1 MTSAN
6 VSKVTAG
13 MTVPTSASKKSGK
26 DEQEAV
32 DFMSMLGNFAVNNSQ
47 QNNPVTFQVSDSASN
62 KTAEYEK
69 LSTKDDRIP
78 KVIGKTDDADM
89 QKVDQAVE
97 EFAKEVQQEVKELL
111 GVDDAQLEAA
121 MKELGLTYQDLMDP
135 ANLAN
140 LVMNLTG
147 EEDQLGLLMNADFQ
161 ELMQDVEVLSKNLLQ
176 ELGMTPQEAAEVFTQ
191 LEQNAAQI
199 TDTEEI
205 PQQITEEVPRQI
217 TDTEEVPQQIKEQE
231 PQQITEEVPRQI
243 ADTEEVPQQMQEVT
257 DAQADVSKVQQ
268 TDDTQITEQKSQV
281 EGLTETD
288 AAATESVESDVSVQ
302 NAEEPVVQEVRVESD
317 QTASQQEGQ
326 QEEAPENSMTTED
339 ESSLLQQNDTTEKSI
354 FTEHTFQQTVQTIR
368 TDNVTAA
375 PTTAA
380 PQNVV
385 FDTLDV
391 IRQVSEFTRV
401 MYQGDTTSMEMQL
414 NPENLGKIY
423 VQVTAKEGVVTAH
436 LAVQNEIVK
445 EALENQTIQLRE
457 NMNQQGIKVEAVEVT
472 IASHEFERNLEQN
485 QQGSAQD
492 EQREQASKSSRR
504 NISMNQLDEL
514 SGLMSEEEMLVAK
527 IMRDNGNSVDF
538 TA

>member
-13 MTVPTSASKKSGK
+13 MTVQTSASKKSGK

-32 DFMSMLGNFAVNNSQ
+32 DFMSMLGNFAVNHSQ
-47 QNNPVTFQVSDSASN
+47 QNNPVTFQVSDSTSN
-62 KTAEYEK
+62 KTVEYEK

-78 KVIGKTDDADM
+78 KVTGKPDDADM

-97 EFAKEVQQEVKELL
+97 EFAKEVQKEVKELL

-135 ANLAN
+135 VNLAN

-161 ELMQDVEVLSKNLLQ
+161 ELMQNVEVLSKNLLQ
-176 ELGMTPQEAAEVFTQ
+176 ELGMTPQEVAEVFAQ

-199 TDTEEI
+199 
-205 PQQITEEVPRQI
+205 
-217 TDTEEVPQQIKEQE
+217 
-231 PQQITEEVPRQI
+231 
-243 ADTEEVPQQMQEVT
+243 TEEVPQQMQEVT
-257 DAQADVSKVQQ
+257 DTQADVLKVQQ
-268 TDDTQITEQKSQV
+268 TDDVQITEQKSQV
-281 EGLTETD
+281 TGLTETN
-288 AAATESVESDVSVQ
+288 AAATESVESDGNVQ
-302 NAEEPVVQEVRVESD
+302 NVEEPVSQEVRVEND

-339 ESSLLQQNDTTEKSI
+339 DASLLQQNDTTEKSI

-368 TDNVTAA
+368 TDNITAA
-375 PTTAA
+375 PTTAV

-385 FDTLDV
+385 FNTLDV

-492 EQREQASKSSRR
+492 EQREQASKSPRR

>member
-32 DFMSMLGNFAVNNSQ
+32 DFMSMLGNFAVNHSQ
-47 QNNPVTFQVSDSASN
+47 QNNPVTFQVSDSTSN
-62 KTAEYEK
+62 KTVEYEK

-78 KVIGKTDDADM
+78 KVTGKTDDADM

-135 ANLAN
+135 VNLAN

-161 ELMQDVEVLSKNLLQ
+161 ELMQNVEVLSKNLLQ
-176 ELGMTPQEAAEVFTQ
+176 ELGMTPQEAAEVFAQ

-199 TDTEEI
+199 
-205 PQQITEEVPRQI
+205 
-217 TDTEEVPQQIKEQE
+217 
-231 PQQITEEVPRQI
+231 
-243 ADTEEVPQQMQEVT
+243 TEEVPQQMQEVT
-257 DAQADVSKVQQ
+257 DTQADVLKVQQ
-268 TDDTQITEQKSQV
+268 TDDVQITEQKSQV
-281 EGLTETD
+281 TGLTETN
-288 AAATESVESDVSVQ
+288 AAATESVESDGNVQ
-302 NAEEPVVQEVRVESD
+302 NVEETVSQEVRVEND

-339 ESSLLQQNDTTEKSI
+339 DASLLQQNDTTEKSI

-368 TDNVTAA
+368 TDNITAA
-375 PTTAA
+375 PTTAV

-385 FDTLDV
+385 FNTLDV

-492 EQREQASKSSRR
+492 EQREQASKSPRR

>member
-13 MTVPTSASKKSGK
+13 MTVQTSASKKSGK

-32 DFMSMLGNFAVNNSQ
+32 DFMSMLGNFAVNHSQ
-47 QNNPVTFQVSDSASN
+47 QNNPVTFQVSDSTSN
-62 KTAEYEK
+62 KTVEYEK

-78 KVIGKTDDADM
+78 KVTGKTDDADM

-97 EFAKEVQQEVKELL
+97 EFAKEVQKEVKELL

-135 ANLAN
+135 VNLAN

-161 ELMQDVEVLSKNLLQ
+161 ELMQNVEVLSKNLLQ
-176 ELGMTPQEAAEVFTQ
+176 ELGMTPQEVAEVFAQ

-199 TDTEEI
+199 
-205 PQQITEEVPRQI
+205 
-217 TDTEEVPQQIKEQE
+217 
-231 PQQITEEVPRQI
+231 
-243 ADTEEVPQQMQEVT
+243 TEEVPQQMQEVT
-257 DAQADVSKVQQ
+257 DTQADVLKVQQ
-268 TDDTQITEQKSQV
+268 TDDVQITEQKSQV
-281 EGLTETD
+281 TGLTETN
-288 AAATESVESDVSVQ
+288 AAATESVESDGNVQ
-302 NAEEPVVQEVRVESD
+302 NVEEPVSQEVRVEND

-339 ESSLLQQNDTTEKSI
+339 DASLLQQNDTTEKSI

-368 TDNVTAA
+368 TDNITAA
-375 PTTAA
+375 PTTAV

-385 FDTLDV
+385 FNTLDV

-457 NMNQQGIKVEAVEVT
+457 NMNQQEIKVEAVEVT

-492 EQREQASKSSRR
+492 EQREQASKSPRR

>member
-13 MTVPTSASKKSGK
+13 MTVQTSASKKSGK

-32 DFMSMLGNFAVNNSQ
+32 DFMSMLGNFAVNHSQ
-47 QNNPVTFQVSDSASN
+47 QNNPVTFQVSDNTSN
-62 KTAEYEK
+62 KTVEYEK

-78 KVIGKTDDADM
+78 KVTGKTDDADM

-135 ANLAN
+135 VNLAN

-161 ELMQDVEVLSKNLLQ
+161 ELMQNVEVLSKNLLQ
-176 ELGMTPQEAAEVFTQ
+176 ELGMTPQEVAEVFAQ

-199 TDTEEI
+199 
-205 PQQITEEVPRQI
+205 
-217 TDTEEVPQQIKEQE
+217 
-231 PQQITEEVPRQI
+231 
-243 ADTEEVPQQMQEVT
+243 TEEVPQQMQEVT
-257 DAQADVSKVQQ
+257 DTQADVLKVQQ
-268 TDDTQITEQKSQV
+268 TDDVQITEQKSQV
-281 EGLTETD
+281 TGLTETN
-288 AAATESVESDVSVQ
+288 AAATESVESDGNVQ
-302 NAEEPVVQEVRVESD
+302 NVEEPVSQEVRVEND

-339 ESSLLQQNDTTEKSI
+339 DASLLQQNDTTEKSI

-368 TDNVTAA
+368 TDNITAA
-375 PTTAA
+375 PTTAV

-385 FDTLDV
+385 FNTLDV

-485 QQGSAQD
+485 QQGSSQD
-492 EQREQASKSSRR
+492 EQREQASKSPRR
-504 NISMNQLDEL
+504 NISMNQLDEM

>member
-13 MTVPTSASKKSGK
+13 MTVQTSASKKSGK

-47 QNNPVTFQVSDSASN
+47 QNNPVTFQVSDSTSN
-62 KTAEYEK
+62 KTVEYEK

-78 KVIGKTDDADM
+78 KVTGKTDDADM

-97 EFAKEVQQEVKELL
+97 EFAKEVQKEVKELL

-135 ANLAN
+135 VNLAN

-161 ELMQDVEVLSKNLLQ
+161 ELMQNVEVLSKNLLQ

-191 LEQNAAQI
+191 LEQNVA
-199 TDTEEI
+199 
-205 PQQITEEVPRQI
+205 QITEEVP
-217 TDTEEVPQQIKEQE
+217 QQ
-231 PQQITEEVPRQI
+231 V
-243 ADTEEVPQQMQEVT
+243 QEVT
-257 DAQADVSKVQQ
+257 DTQAEVLQVQQ
-268 TDDTQITEQKSQV
+268 TDDVQATEQKSQV
-281 EGLTETD
+281 TGMTD
-288 AAATESVESDVSVQ
+288 TNAATAEAVESDGNVQ
-302 NAEEPVVQEVRVESD
+302 NVEEPVSQEVRVEND

-339 ESSLLQQNDTTEKSI
+339 DASLLQQNDTTEKSI

-368 TDNVTAA
+368 TDNITAA

-385 FDTLDV
+385 FNTLDV

-492 EQREQASKSSRR
+492 EQREQASKSPRR
-504 NISMNQLDEL
+504 NISMNQLDEM

>member
-13 MTVPTSASKKSGK
+13 MTVQTSASKKSGK

-32 DFMSMLGNFAVNNSQ
+32 DFMSMLGNFAVNHSQ
-47 QNNPVTFQVSDSASN
+47 QNNPVTFQVSDNTSN
-62 KTAEYEK
+62 KTVEYEK

-78 KVIGKTDDADM
+78 KVTGKTDDADM

-135 ANLAN
+135 VNLAN

-161 ELMQDVEVLSKNLLQ
+161 ELMQNVEVLSKNLLQ
-176 ELGMTPQEAAEVFTQ
+176 ELGMTPQEAAEVFAQ

-199 TDTEEI
+199 
-205 PQQITEEVPRQI
+205 
-217 TDTEEVPQQIKEQE
+217 
-231 PQQITEEVPRQI
+231 
-243 ADTEEVPQQMQEVT
+243 TEEVPQQMQEVT
-257 DAQADVSKVQQ
+257 DTQADVLKVQQ
-268 TDDTQITEQKSQV
+268 TDDVQITEQKSQV
-281 EGLTETD
+281 TGLTETN
-288 AAATESVESDVSVQ
+288 AVATESVESDGNVQ
-302 NAEEPVVQEVRVESD
+302 NVEEPVSQEVRVEND

-339 ESSLLQQNDTTEKSI
+339 DASLLQQNDTTEKSI

-368 TDNVTAA
+368 TDNITAA
-375 PTTAA
+375 PTTAV

-385 FDTLDV
+385 FNTLDV

-492 EQREQASKSSRR
+492 EQREQASKSPRR

-538 TA
+538 IA

>member
-13 MTVPTSASKKSGK
+13 MTVQTSASKKSGK

-32 DFMSMLGNFAVNNSQ
+32 DFMSMLGNFAVNHSQ
-47 QNNPVTFQVSDSASN
+47 QNNPVTFQVSDSTSN

-78 KVIGKTDDADM
+78 KVTGKTDDADM

-97 EFAKEVQQEVKELL
+97 EFAKELQQEVKELL

-135 ANLAN
+135 VNLAN
-140 LVMNLTG
+140 FVMNLTG

-161 ELMQDVEVLSKNLLQ
+161 ELMQNVEVLSKNLLQ
-176 ELGMTPQEAAEVFTQ
+176 ELGMTPQEAAEVFAQ

-199 TDTEEI
+199 
-205 PQQITEEVPRQI
+205 
-217 TDTEEVPQQIKEQE
+217 
-231 PQQITEEVPRQI
+231 
-243 ADTEEVPQQMQEVT
+243 TEEVPQQMQEVT
-257 DAQADVSKVQQ
+257 DTQADVLKVQQ
-268 TDDTQITEQKSQV
+268 TDDVQITEQKSQV
-281 EGLTETD
+281 TGLTETN
-288 AAATESVESDVSVQ
+288 AAATESVESDGNVQ
-302 NAEEPVVQEVRVESD
+302 NVEEPVSQEVRVEND

-326 QEEAPENSMTTED
+326 QEEAPENSMTTEED
-339 ESSLLQQNDTTEKSI
+339 ASLLQQNDTTEKSI

-368 TDNVTAA
+368 TDNITAA
-375 PTTAA
+375 PTTAV

-385 FDTLDV
+385 FNTLDV

-492 EQREQASKSSRR
+492 EQREQASKSPRR

>member
-62 KTAEYEK
+62 KTVEYEK

-78 KVIGKTDDADM
+78 KVTGKTDDADM

-135 ANLAN
+135 VNLAN

-161 ELMQDVEVLSKNLLQ
+161 ELMQNVEVLSKNLLQ
-176 ELGMTPQEAAEVFTQ
+176 ELGMTPQEAAEVFAQ

-199 TDTEEI
+199 
-205 PQQITEEVPRQI
+205 
-217 TDTEEVPQQIKEQE
+217 
-231 PQQITEEVPRQI
+231 
-243 ADTEEVPQQMQEVT
+243 TEEVPQQMQEVT
-257 DAQADVSKVQQ
+257 DTQADVLKVQQ
-268 TDDTQITEQKSQV
+268 TDDVQITEQKSQV
-281 EGLTETD
+281 TGLTETN
-288 AAATESVESDVSVQ
+288 AAATESVESDGNVQ
-302 NAEEPVVQEVRVESD
+302 NVEEPVSQEVRVEND

-339 ESSLLQQNDTTEKSI
+339 DASLLQQNDTTEKSI

-368 TDNVTAA
+368 TDNNTAA
-375 PTTAA
+375 PTTAV
-380 PQNVV
+380 PHNVV
-385 FDTLDV
+385 FNTLDV

-401 MYQGDTTSMEMQL
+401 MYQGDTTNMEMQL

-492 EQREQASKSSRR
+492 EQREQASKSPRR

>member
-13 MTVPTSASKKSGK
+13 MTVQTSASKKSGK

-32 DFMSMLGNFAVNNSQ
+32 DFMSMLGNFAVNHSQ
-47 QNNPVTFQVSDSASN
+47 QNNPVTFQVSDSTSN
-62 KTAEYEK
+62 KTVEYEK

-78 KVIGKTDDADM
+78 KVTGKTDDADM

-97 EFAKEVQQEVKELL
+97 EFAKEVQKEVKELL

-135 ANLAN
+135 VNLAN

-161 ELMQDVEVLSKNLLQ
+161 ELMQNVEILSKNLLQ
-176 ELGMTPQEAAEVFTQ
+176 ELGMTPQEVAEVFAQ

-199 TDTEEI
+199 
-205 PQQITEEVPRQI
+205 
-217 TDTEEVPQQIKEQE
+217 
-231 PQQITEEVPRQI
+231 
-243 ADTEEVPQQMQEVT
+243 TEEVPQQMQEVT
-257 DAQADVSKVQQ
+257 DTQADVLKVQQ
-268 TDDTQITEQKSQV
+268 TDDVQITEQKSQV
-281 EGLTETD
+281 TGLTETN
-288 AAATESVESDVSVQ
+288 AAATESVESDGNVQ
-302 NAEEPVVQEVRVESD
+302 NVEEPVSQEVRVEND

-339 ESSLLQQNDTTEKSI
+339 DASLLQQNDTTEKSI

-368 TDNVTAA
+368 TDNITAA
-375 PTTAA
+375 PTTAV

-385 FDTLDV
+385 FNTLDV

-492 EQREQASKSSRR
+492 EQREQASKSPRR

>member
-13 MTVPTSASKKSGK
+13 MTVQTSASKKSEK
-26 DEQEAV
+26 DEREAV
-32 DFMSMLGNFAVNNSQ
+32 DFMSMLGNFAVNHSQ
-47 QNNPVTFQVSDSASN
+47 QNNPVTFQVSDSTSN
-62 KTAEYEK
+62 KTVEYEK

-78 KVIGKTDDADM
+78 KVTGKTDDADI

-135 ANLAN
+135 VNLAN

-161 ELMQDVEVLSKNLLQ
+161 ELMQNVEVLSKNLLQ
-176 ELGMTPQEAAEVFTQ
+176 ELGMTPQEVAEVFAQ

-199 TDTEEI
+199 
-205 PQQITEEVPRQI
+205 
-217 TDTEEVPQQIKEQE
+217 
-231 PQQITEEVPRQI
+231 
-243 ADTEEVPQQMQEVT
+243 TEEVPQQMQEVT
-257 DAQADVSKVQQ
+257 DTQADVLKVQQ
-268 TDDTQITEQKSQV
+268 TDDVQITEQKSQV
-281 EGLTETD
+281 TGLTETN
-288 AAATESVESDVSVQ
+288 AAATESVESDGNVQ
-302 NAEEPVVQEVRVESD
+302 NVEEPVSQEVRVEND
-317 QTASQQEGQ
+317 QTASQQDGQ
-326 QEEAPENSMTTED
+326 QEEAPENSMTTEED
-339 ESSLLQQNDTTEKSI
+339 ASLLQQNDTTEKSI

-368 TDNVTAA
+368 TDNITAA
-375 PTTAA
+375 PTTAV

-385 FDTLDV
+385 FNTLDV

-492 EQREQASKSSRR
+492 EQREQASKSPRR

>member
-13 MTVPTSASKKSGK
+13 MTVQTSASKKSGK

-32 DFMSMLGNFAVNNSQ
+32 DFMSMLGNFAVNHSQ
-47 QNNPVTFQVSDSASN
+47 QNNPVTFQVSDSTSN
-62 KTAEYEK
+62 KTVEYEK

-78 KVIGKTDDADM
+78 KVTGKTDDADM

-97 EFAKEVQQEVKELL
+97 EFAKEVQKEVKELL

-135 ANLAN
+135 VNLAN

-161 ELMQDVEVLSKNLLQ
+161 ELMQNVEVLSKNLLQ
-176 ELGMTPQEAAEVFTQ
+176 ELGMTPQEVAEVFAQ

-199 TDTEEI
+199 
-205 PQQITEEVPRQI
+205 
-217 TDTEEVPQQIKEQE
+217 
-231 PQQITEEVPRQI
+231 
-243 ADTEEVPQQMQEVT
+243 TEEVPQQMQEVT
-257 DAQADVSKVQQ
+257 DTQADVLKVQQ
-268 TDDTQITEQKSQV
+268 TDDVQITEQKSQV
-281 EGLTETD
+281 TGLTETN
-288 AAATESVESDVSVQ
+288 AAATESVESDGNVQ
-302 NAEEPVVQEVRVESD
+302 NVEEPVSQEVRVEND

-339 ESSLLQQNDTTEKSI
+339 DTSLLQQNDTTEKSI

-368 TDNVTAA
+368 TDNITAA
-375 PTTAA
+375 PTTAV

-385 FDTLDV
+385 FNTLDV

-492 EQREQASKSSRR
+492 EQREQASKSPRR

>member
-13 MTVPTSASKKSGK
+13 MTVQTSASKKSGK

-32 DFMSMLGNFAVNNSQ
+32 DFMSMLGNFAVNHSQ
-47 QNNPVTFQVSDSASN
+47 QNNPVTFQVSDSTSN
-62 KTAEYEK
+62 KTVEYEK

-78 KVIGKTDDADM
+78 KVTGKTDDADM

-97 EFAKEVQQEVKELL
+97 EFAKEVQKEVKELL

-161 ELMQDVEVLSKNLLQ
+161 ELMQNVEVLSKNLLQ
-176 ELGMTPQEAAEVFTQ
+176 ELGMTPQEVAEVFAQ

-199 TDTEEI
+199 
-205 PQQITEEVPRQI
+205 
-217 TDTEEVPQQIKEQE
+217 
-231 PQQITEEVPRQI
+231 
-243 ADTEEVPQQMQEVT
+243 TEEVPQQMQEVT
-257 DAQADVSKVQQ
+257 DTQADVLKVQQ
-268 TDDTQITEQKSQV
+268 TDDVQITEQKSQV
-281 EGLTETD
+281 TGLTETN
-288 AAATESVESDVSVQ
+288 AAATESVESDGNVQ
-302 NAEEPVVQEVRVESD
+302 NVEEPVSQEVRVEND

-339 ESSLLQQNDTTEKSI
+339 DASLLQQNDTTEKSI

-368 TDNVTAA
+368 TDNITAA
-375 PTTAA
+375 PTTAV

-385 FDTLDV
+385 FNTLDV

-492 EQREQASKSSRR
+492 EQREQASKSPRR

>member
-13 MTVPTSASKKSGK
+13 MTVQTSASKKSGK

-32 DFMSMLGNFAVNNSQ
+32 DFMSMLGNFAVNHSQ
-47 QNNPVTFQVSDSASN
+47 QNNPVTFQVSDSTSN
-62 KTAEYEK
+62 KTVEYEK

-78 KVIGKTDDADM
+78 KVTGKTDDADM

-97 EFAKEVQQEVKELL
+97 EFAKEVQKEVKELL

-135 ANLAN
+135 VNLAN

-161 ELMQDVEVLSKNLLQ
+161 ELMQNVEVLSKNLLQ
-176 ELGMTPQEAAEVFTQ
+176 ELGMTPQEVAEVFAQ

-199 TDTEEI
+199 
-205 PQQITEEVPRQI
+205 
-217 TDTEEVPQQIKEQE
+217 
-231 PQQITEEVPRQI
+231 
-243 ADTEEVPQQMQEVT
+243 TEEVPQQMQEVT
-257 DAQADVSKVQQ
+257 DTQADVLKVQQ
-268 TDDTQITEQKSQV
+268 TDDVQITEQKSQV
-281 EGLTETD
+281 TGLTETN
-288 AAATESVESDVSVQ
+288 AAATESVESDGNVQ
-302 NAEEPVVQEVRVESD
+302 NVEEPVSQEVRVEND

-339 ESSLLQQNDTTEKSI
+339 DASLLQQNDTTEKSI

-368 TDNVTAA
+368 TDNITAA
-375 PTTAA
+375 PTTAV

-385 FDTLDV
+385 FNTLDV

-492 EQREQASKSSRR
+492 EQREQASKSPRR

-538 TA
+538 TACIEYIIVNRE

>member
-13 MTVPTSASKKSGK
+13 MTVQTSASKKSGK

-32 DFMSMLGNFAVNNSQ
+32 DFMSMLGIFAVNHSQ
-47 QNNPVTFQVSDSASN
+47 QNNPVTFQVSDSTSN
-62 KTAEYEK
+62 KTVEYEK

-78 KVIGKTDDADM
+78 KVTGKTDDADM

-97 EFAKEVQQEVKELL
+97 EFAKEVQKEVKELL

-135 ANLAN
+135 VNLAN

-161 ELMQDVEVLSKNLLQ
+161 ELMQNVEVLSKNLLQ
-176 ELGMTPQEAAEVFTQ
+176 ELGMTPQEVAEVFAQ

-199 TDTEEI
+199 
-205 PQQITEEVPRQI
+205 
-217 TDTEEVPQQIKEQE
+217 
-231 PQQITEEVPRQI
+231 
-243 ADTEEVPQQMQEVT
+243 TEEVPQQMQEVT
-257 DAQADVSKVQQ
+257 DTQADVLKVQQ
-268 TDDTQITEQKSQV
+268 TDDVQITEQKSQV
-281 EGLTETD
+281 TGLTETN
-288 AAATESVESDVSVQ
+288 AAATESVESDGNVQ
-302 NAEEPVVQEVRVESD
+302 NVEEPVSQEVRVEND

-339 ESSLLQQNDTTEKSI
+339 DASLLQQNDTTEKSI

-368 TDNVTAA
+368 TDNITAA
-375 PTTAA
+375 PTTAV

-385 FDTLDV
+385 FNTLDV

-492 EQREQASKSSRR
+492 EQREQASKSPRR

>member
-62 KTAEYEK
+62 KTVEYEK

-78 KVIGKTDDADM
+78 KVTGKTDDADM

-135 ANLAN
+135 VNLAN

-161 ELMQDVEVLSKNLLQ
+161 ELMQNVEVLSKNLLQ
-176 ELGMTPQEAAEVFTQ
+176 ELGMTPQEAAEVFAQ

-199 TDTEEI
+199 
-205 PQQITEEVPRQI
+205 
-217 TDTEEVPQQIKEQE
+217 
-231 PQQITEEVPRQI
+231 
-243 ADTEEVPQQMQEVT
+243 TEEVPQQMQEVT
-257 DAQADVSKVQQ
+257 DTQADDV
-268 TDDTQITEQKSQV
+268 QITEQKSQV
-281 EGLTETD
+281 TGLTETN
-288 AAATESVESDVSVQ
+288 AAATESVESDGNVQ
-302 NAEEPVVQEVRVESD
+302 NVEEPVSQEVRVEND

-339 ESSLLQQNDTTEKSI
+339 DASLLQQNDTTEKSI

-368 TDNVTAA
+368 TDNITAA
-375 PTTAA
+375 PTTAV
-380 PQNVV
+380 PHNVV
-385 FDTLDV
+385 FNTLDV

-492 EQREQASKSSRR
+492 EQREQASKSPRR

>member
-13 MTVPTSASKKSGK
+13 MTVQTSASKKSGK

-32 DFMSMLGNFAVNNSQ
+32 DFMSMLGNFAVNHSQ
-47 QNNPVTFQVSDSASN
+47 QNNPVTFQVSDNTSN
-62 KTAEYEK
+62 KTVEYEK

-78 KVIGKTDDADM
+78 KVTGKTDDADM

-135 ANLAN
+135 VNLAN

-161 ELMQDVEVLSKNLLQ
+161 ELMQNVEVLSKNLLQ
-176 ELGMTPQEAAEVFTQ
+176 ELGMTPQEVAEVFAQ

-199 TDTEEI
+199 
-205 PQQITEEVPRQI
+205 
-217 TDTEEVPQQIKEQE
+217 
-231 PQQITEEVPRQI
+231 
-243 ADTEEVPQQMQEVT
+243 TEEVPQQMQEVT
-257 DAQADVSKVQQ
+257 DTQADVLKVQQ
-268 TDDTQITEQKSQV
+268 TDDVQITEQKSQV
-281 EGLTETD
+281 TGLTETN
-288 AAATESVESDVSVQ
+288 AAATESVESDGNVQ
-302 NAEEPVVQEVRVESD
+302 NVEEPVSQEVRVEND

-339 ESSLLQQNDTTEKSI
+339 DASLLQQNDTTEKSI

-368 TDNVTAA
+368 TDNITAA
-375 PTTAA
+375 PTTAV

-385 FDTLDV
+385 FNTLDV

-472 IASHEFERNLEQN
+472 IAGHEFERNLEQN

-492 EQREQASKSSRR
+492 EQREQASKSPRR

>member
-13 MTVPTSASKKSGK
+13 MTVQTSASKKSGK

-47 QNNPVTFQVSDSASN
+47 QNNPVTFQVSDSTSN
-62 KTAEYEK
+62 KTVEYEK

-78 KVIGKTDDADM
+78 KVTGKTDDADM

-97 EFAKEVQQEVKELL
+97 EFAKEVQKEVKELL

-135 ANLAN
+135 VNLAN

-161 ELMQDVEVLSKNLLQ
+161 ELMQNVEVLSKNLLQ
-176 ELGMTPQEAAEVFTQ
+176 ELGMTPQEVAEVFAQ

-199 TDTEEI
+199 
-205 PQQITEEVPRQI
+205 
-217 TDTEEVPQQIKEQE
+217 
-231 PQQITEEVPRQI
+231 
-243 ADTEEVPQQMQEVT
+243 TEEVPQQMQEVT
-257 DAQADVSKVQQ
+257 DTQADVLKVQQ
-268 TDDTQITEQKSQV
+268 TDDVQATEQKSQV
-281 EGLTETD
+281 TGMTETN
-288 AAATESVESDVSVQ
+288 AAATESVESDGNVQ
-302 NAEEPVVQEVRVESD
+302 NVEEPVSQEVRVEND

-339 ESSLLQQNDTTEKSI
+339 DASLLQQNDTTEKSI

-368 TDNVTAA
+368 TDNITAA
-375 PTTAA
+375 PTTAV

-385 FDTLDV
+385 FNTLDV

-492 EQREQASKSSRR
+492 EQREQASKSPRR

>member
-13 MTVPTSASKKSGK
+13 MTVQTSASKKSGK

-32 DFMSMLGNFAVNNSQ
+32 DFMSMLGNFAVNHSQ
-47 QNNPVTFQVSDSASN
+47 QNNPVTFQVSDNTSN
-62 KTAEYEK
+62 KTVEYEK

-78 KVIGKTDDADM
+78 KVTGKTDDADM

-135 ANLAN
+135 VNLAN

-161 ELMQDVEVLSKNLLQ
+161 ELMQNVEVLSKNLLQ
-176 ELGMTPQEAAEVFTQ
+176 ELGMTPQEAAEVFAQ

-199 TDTEEI
+199 
-205 PQQITEEVPRQI
+205 
-217 TDTEEVPQQIKEQE
+217 
-231 PQQITEEVPRQI
+231 
-243 ADTEEVPQQMQEVT
+243 TEEVPQQMQEVT
-257 DAQADVSKVQQ
+257 DTQADVLKVQQ
-268 TDDTQITEQKSQV
+268 TDDVQITEQKSQV
-281 EGLTETD
+281 TGLTETN
-288 AAATESVESDVSVQ
+288 AAATESVESDGNVQ
-302 NAEEPVVQEVRVESD
+302 NVEEPVSQEVRVEND

-339 ESSLLQQNDTTEKSI
+339 DASLLQQNDTTEKRI

-368 TDNVTAA
+368 TDNITAA
-375 PTTAA
+375 PTTAV

-385 FDTLDV
+385 FNTLDV

-492 EQREQASKSSRR
+492 EQREQASKSPRR

>member
-47 QNNPVTFQVSDSASN
+47 QNNPVTFQVSDNTSN
-62 KTAEYEK
+62 KTVEYEK

-78 KVIGKTDDADM
+78 KVTGKTDDADM

-135 ANLAN
+135 VNLAN

-161 ELMQDVEVLSKNLLQ
+161 ELMQNVEVLSKNLLQ
-176 ELGMTPQEAAEVFTQ
+176 ELGMTPQEVAEVFAQ

-199 TDTEEI
+199 
-205 PQQITEEVPRQI
+205 
-217 TDTEEVPQQIKEQE
+217 
-231 PQQITEEVPRQI
+231 
-243 ADTEEVPQQMQEVT
+243 TEEVPQQMQEVT
-257 DAQADVSKVQQ
+257 DTQADVLKVQQ
-268 TDDTQITEQKSQV
+268 TDDVQITEQKSQV
-281 EGLTETD
+281 TGLTETN
-288 AAATESVESDVSVQ
+288 AAATESVESDGNVQ
-302 NAEEPVVQEVRVESD
+302 NVEEPVSQEVRVEND

-339 ESSLLQQNDTTEKSI
+339 DASLLQQNDTTEKSI

-368 TDNVTAA
+368 TDNITAA
-375 PTTAA
+375 PTTAV

-385 FDTLDV
+385 FNTLDV

-492 EQREQASKSSRR
+492 EQREQASKSPRR

>member
-13 MTVPTSASKKSGK
+13 MTVQTSASKKSGK

-32 DFMSMLGNFAVNNSQ
+32 DFMSMLGNFAVNHSQ
-47 QNNPVTFQVSDSASN
+47 QNNPVTFQVSDSTSN
-62 KTAEYEK
+62 KTVEYEK

-78 KVIGKTDDADM
+78 KVTGKTDDADM

-97 EFAKEVQQEVKELL
+97 EFAKEVQKEVKELL

-135 ANLAN
+135 VNLAN

-161 ELMQDVEVLSKNLLQ
+161 ELMQNVEVLSKNLLQ
-176 ELGMTPQEAAEVFTQ
+176 ELGMTPQEVAEVFAQ

-199 TDTEEI
+199 
-205 PQQITEEVPRQI
+205 
-217 TDTEEVPQQIKEQE
+217 
-231 PQQITEEVPRQI
+231 
-243 ADTEEVPQQMQEVT
+243 TEEVPQQMQEVT
-257 DAQADVSKVQQ
+257 DTQADVLKVQQ
-268 TDDTQITEQKSQV
+268 TDDVQITEQKSQV
-281 EGLTETD
+281 TGLTETN
-288 AAATESVESDVSVQ
+288 AAATESVESDGNVQ
-302 NAEEPVVQEVRVESD
+302 NVEEPVSQEVRVEND

-339 ESSLLQQNDTTEKSI
+339 DASLLQQNDTTEKSI

-368 TDNVTAA
+368 TDNITAA
-375 PTTAA
+375 PTTAV

-385 FDTLDV
+385 FNTLDV

-401 MYQGDTTSMEMQL
+401 MYQGNTTSMEMQL

-492 EQREQASKSSRR
+492 EQREQASKSPRR

>member
-13 MTVPTSASKKSGK
+13 MTVQTSASEKSGK

-32 DFMSMLGNFAVNNSQ
+32 DFMSMLGNFAVNHSQ
-47 QNNPVTFQVSDSASN
+47 QNNPVTFQVSDSTSN
-62 KTAEYEK
+62 KTVEYEK

-78 KVIGKTDDADM
+78 KVTGKTDDADM

-97 EFAKEVQQEVKELL
+97 EFAKEVQKEVKELL

-135 ANLAN
+135 VNLAN

-161 ELMQDVEVLSKNLLQ
+161 ELMQNVEVLSKNLLQ
-176 ELGMTPQEAAEVFTQ
+176 ELGMTPQEVAEVFAQ

-199 TDTEEI
+199 
-205 PQQITEEVPRQI
+205 
-217 TDTEEVPQQIKEQE
+217 
-231 PQQITEEVPRQI
+231 
-243 ADTEEVPQQMQEVT
+243 TEEVPQQMQEVT
-257 DAQADVSKVQQ
+257 DTQADVLKVQQ
-268 TDDTQITEQKSQV
+268 TDDVQITEQKSQV
-281 EGLTETD
+281 TGLTETN
-288 AAATESVESDVSVQ
+288 AAATESVESDGNVQ
-302 NAEEPVVQEVRVESD
+302 NVEEPVSQEVRVEND

-339 ESSLLQQNDTTEKSI
+339 DASLLQQNDTTEKSI

-368 TDNVTAA
+368 TDNITAA
-375 PTTAA
+375 PTTAV

-385 FDTLDV
+385 FNTLDV

-492 EQREQASKSSRR
+492 ERTG
-504 NISMNQLDEL
+504 I
-514 SGLMSEEEMLVAK
+514 
-527 IMRDNGNSVDF
+527 
-538 TA
+538 

>member
-47 QNNPVTFQVSDSASN
+47 QNNPVTFQVSDNTSN
-62 KTAEYEK
+62 KTVEYEK

-78 KVIGKTDDADM
+78 KVTGKTDDADM

-121 MKELGLTYQDLMDP
+121 MKELGLTYQDLTDP
-135 ANLAN
+135 VNLAN

-161 ELMQDVEVLSKNLLQ
+161 ELMQNVEVLSKNLLQ
-176 ELGMTPQEAAEVFTQ
+176 ELGMTPQEAAEVFAQ

-199 TDTEEI
+199 
-205 PQQITEEVPRQI
+205 
-217 TDTEEVPQQIKEQE
+217 
-231 PQQITEEVPRQI
+231 
-243 ADTEEVPQQMQEVT
+243 TEEVPQQMQEVT
-257 DAQADVSKVQQ
+257 DTQADVLKVQQ
-268 TDDTQITEQKSQV
+268 TDDVQITEQKSQV
-281 EGLTETD
+281 TGLTETN
-288 AAATESVESDVSVQ
+288 AAATESVESDGNVQ
-302 NAEEPVVQEVRVESD
+302 NVEEPVSQEVRVEND

-339 ESSLLQQNDTTEKSI
+339 DASLLQQNDTTEKSI

-368 TDNVTAA
+368 TDNITAA
-375 PTTAA
+375 PTTAV

-385 FDTLDV
+385 FNTLDV

-492 EQREQASKSSRR
+492 EQREQASKSPRR

-514 SGLMSEEEMLVAK
+514 SGLMSEMLVAK

>member
-13 MTVPTSASKKSGK
+13 MTVQTSASKKSGK

-32 DFMSMLGNFAVNNSQ
+32 DFMSMLGNFAVNHSQ
-47 QNNPVTFQVSDSASN
+47 QNNPVTFQVSDNTSN
-62 KTAEYEK
+62 KTVEYEK

-78 KVIGKTDDADM
+78 KVTGKTDDADM

-97 EFAKEVQQEVKELL
+97 EFAKEVQKEVKELL

-135 ANLAN
+135 VNLAN

-161 ELMQDVEVLSKNLLQ
+161 ELMQNVEVLSKNLLQ
-176 ELGMTPQEAAEVFTQ
+176 ELGMTPQEVAEVFAQ

-199 TDTEEI
+199 
-205 PQQITEEVPRQI
+205 
-217 TDTEEVPQQIKEQE
+217 
-231 PQQITEEVPRQI
+231 
-243 ADTEEVPQQMQEVT
+243 TEEVPQQMQEVT
-257 DAQADVSKVQQ
+257 DTQADVLKVQQ
-268 TDDTQITEQKSQV
+268 TDDVQITEQKSQV
-281 EGLTETD
+281 TGLTETN
-288 AAATESVESDVSVQ
+288 AAATESVESDGNVQ
-302 NAEEPVVQEVRVESD
+302 NVEEPVSQEVRVEND

-339 ESSLLQQNDTTEKSI
+339 DASLLQQNDTTEKSI

-368 TDNVTAA
+368 TDNITAA
-375 PTTAA
+375 PTTTV

-385 FDTLDV
+385 FNTLDV

-472 IASHEFERNLEQN
+472 IASHEFERNLEQD

-492 EQREQASKSSRR
+492 EQREQASKSPRR

>member
-32 DFMSMLGNFAVNNSQ
+32 DFMSMLGNFAVNHSQ
-47 QNNPVTFQVSDSASN
+47 QNNPVTFQVSDSTSN
-62 KTAEYEK
+62 KTVEYEK

-78 KVIGKTDDADM
+78 KVTGKTDDADM

-135 ANLAN
+135 VNLAN

-161 ELMQDVEVLSKNLLQ
+161 ELMQNVEVLSKNLLQ
-176 ELGMTPQEAAEVFTQ
+176 ELGMTPQEAAEVFAQ

-199 TDTEEI
+199 
-205 PQQITEEVPRQI
+205 
-217 TDTEEVPQQIKEQE
+217 
-231 PQQITEEVPRQI
+231 
-243 ADTEEVPQQMQEVT
+243 TEEVPQQMQEVT
-257 DAQADVSKVQQ
+257 DTQADVLKVQQ
-268 TDDTQITEQKSQV
+268 TDDVQITEQKSQV
-281 EGLTETD
+281 TGLTETN
-288 AAATESVESDVSVQ
+288 AAATESVESDGNVQ
-302 NAEEPVVQEVRVESD
+302 NVEEPVSQEVRVEND

-339 ESSLLQQNDTTEKSI
+339 DASLLQQNDTTEKSI

-368 TDNVTAA
+368 TDNITAA
-375 PTTAA
+375 PTTAV
-380 PQNVV
+380 PHNVV
-385 FDTLDV
+385 FNTLDV

-492 EQREQASKSSRR
+492 EQREQASKSPRR

>member
-32 DFMSMLGNFAVNNSQ
+32 DFMSMLGNFAVNHSQ
-47 QNNPVTFQVSDSASN
+47 QNNPVTFQVSDSTSN
-62 KTAEYEK
+62 KTVEYEK

-78 KVIGKTDDADM
+78 KVTGKTDDADM

-135 ANLAN
+135 VNLAN

-161 ELMQDVEVLSKNLLQ
+161 ELMQNVEVLSKNLLQ
-176 ELGMTPQEAAEVFTQ
+176 ELGMTPQEAAEVFAQ

-199 TDTEEI
+199 
-205 PQQITEEVPRQI
+205 
-217 TDTEEVPQQIKEQE
+217 
-231 PQQITEEVPRQI
+231 
-243 ADTEEVPQQMQEVT
+243 TEEVPQQMQEVT
-257 DAQADVSKVQQ
+257 DTQADVLKVQQ
-268 TDDTQITEQKSQV
+268 TDDVQITEQKSQV
-281 EGLTETD
+281 TGLTETN
-288 AAATESVESDVSVQ
+288 AAATESVESDGNVQ
-302 NAEEPVVQEVRVESD
+302 NVEETVSQEVRVEND

-339 ESSLLQQNDTTEKSI
+339 DASLLQQNDTTEKSI

-368 TDNVTAA
+368 TDNITAA
-375 PTTAA
+375 PTTAV

-385 FDTLDV
+385 FNTLDV

-492 EQREQASKSSRR
+492 EQREQASKSPRR
-504 NISMNQLDEL
+504 NISMNQLDEM

>member
-13 MTVPTSASKKSGK
+13 MTVQTSASKKSGK

-32 DFMSMLGNFAVNNSQ
+32 DFMSMLGNFAVNHSQ
-47 QNNPVTFQVSDSASN
+47 QNNPVTFQVSDNTSN
-62 KTAEYEK
+62 KTVEYEK

-78 KVIGKTDDADM
+78 KVTGKTDDADM

-135 ANLAN
+135 VNLAN

-161 ELMQDVEVLSKNLLQ
+161 ELMQNVEVLSKNLLQ
-176 ELGMTPQEAAEVFTQ
+176 ELGMTPQEAAEVFAQ

-199 TDTEEI
+199 
-205 PQQITEEVPRQI
+205 
-217 TDTEEVPQQIKEQE
+217 
-231 PQQITEEVPRQI
+231 
-243 ADTEEVPQQMQEVT
+243 TEEVPQQMQEVT
-257 DAQADVSKVQQ
+257 DTQADVLKVQQ
-268 TDDTQITEQKSQV
+268 TDDVQITEQKSQV
-281 EGLTETD
+281 TGLTETN
-288 AAATESVESDVSVQ
+288 AAATESVESDGNVQ
-302 NAEEPVVQEVRVESD
+302 NVEEPVSQEVRVEND

-326 QEEAPENSMTTED
+326 QEEAPENCMTTED
-339 ESSLLQQNDTTEKSI
+339 DASLLQQNDTTEKSI

-368 TDNVTAA
+368 TDNITAA
-375 PTTAA
+375 PTTTV

-385 FDTLDV
+385 FNTLDV

-492 EQREQASKSSRR
+492 EQREQASKSPRR

>member
-1 MTSAN
+1 
-6 VSKVTAG
+6 
-13 MTVPTSASKKSGK
+13 
-26 DEQEAV
+26 
-32 DFMSMLGNFAVNNSQ
+32 
-47 QNNPVTFQVSDSASN
+47 
-62 KTAEYEK
+62 
-69 LSTKDDRIP
+69 
-78 KVIGKTDDADM
+78 M

-135 ANLAN
+135 VNLAN

-161 ELMQDVEVLSKNLLQ
+161 ELMQNVEVLSKNLLQ
-176 ELGMTPQEAAEVFTQ
+176 ELGMTPQEAAEVFAQ

-199 TDTEEI
+199 
-205 PQQITEEVPRQI
+205 
-217 TDTEEVPQQIKEQE
+217 
-231 PQQITEEVPRQI
+231 
-243 ADTEEVPQQMQEVT
+243 TEEVPQQMQEVT
-257 DAQADVSKVQQ
+257 DTQADVLKVQQ
-268 TDDTQITEQKSQV
+268 TDDVQITEQKSQV
-281 EGLTETD
+281 TGLTETN
-288 AAATESVESDVSVQ
+288 AAATESVESDGNVQ
-302 NAEEPVVQEVRVESD
+302 NVEETVSQEVRVEND

-339 ESSLLQQNDTTEKSI
+339 DASLLQQNDTTEKSI

-368 TDNVTAA
+368 TDNITAA
-375 PTTAA
+375 PTTAV

-385 FDTLDV
+385 FNTLDV

-492 EQREQASKSSRR
+492 EQREQASKSPRR

>member
-1 MTSAN
+1 
-6 VSKVTAG
+6 
-13 MTVPTSASKKSGK
+13 
-26 DEQEAV
+26 
-32 DFMSMLGNFAVNNSQ
+32 
-47 QNNPVTFQVSDSASN
+47 
-62 KTAEYEK
+62 
-69 LSTKDDRIP
+69 
-78 KVIGKTDDADM
+78 M

-97 EFAKEVQQEVKELL
+97 EFAKEVQKEVKELL

-135 ANLAN
+135 VNLAN

-161 ELMQDVEVLSKNLLQ
+161 ELMQNVEVLSKNLLQ
-176 ELGMTPQEAAEVFTQ
+176 ELGMTPQEVAEVFAQ

-199 TDTEEI
+199 
-205 PQQITEEVPRQI
+205 
-217 TDTEEVPQQIKEQE
+217 
-231 PQQITEEVPRQI
+231 
-243 ADTEEVPQQMQEVT
+243 TEEVPQQMQEVT
-257 DAQADVSKVQQ
+257 DTQADVLKVQQ
-268 TDDTQITEQKSQV
+268 TDDVQITEQKSQV
-281 EGLTETD
+281 TGLTETN
-288 AAATESVESDVSVQ
+288 AAATESVESDGNVQ
-302 NAEEPVVQEVRVESD
+302 NVEEPVSQEVRVEND

-339 ESSLLQQNDTTEKSI
+339 DASLLQQNDTTEKSI

-368 TDNVTAA
+368 TDNITAA
-375 PTTAA
+375 PTTAV

-385 FDTLDV
+385 FNTLDV

-472 IASHEFERNLEQN
+472 IASNEFERNLEQN

-492 EQREQASKSSRR
+492 EQREQASKSPRR

>member
-62 KTAEYEK
+62 KTVEYEK

-78 KVIGKTDDADM
+78 KVTGKTDDADM

-135 ANLAN
+135 VNLAN

-161 ELMQDVEVLSKNLLQ
+161 ELMQNVEVLSKNLLQ
-176 ELGMTPQEAAEVFTQ
+176 ELGMTPQEAAEVFAQ

-199 TDTEEI
+199 
-205 PQQITEEVPRQI
+205 
-217 TDTEEVPQQIKEQE
+217 
-231 PQQITEEVPRQI
+231 
-243 ADTEEVPQQMQEVT
+243 TEEVPQQMQEVT
-257 DAQADVSKVQQ
+257 DTQADVLKVQQ
-268 TDDTQITEQKSQV
+268 TDDVQITEQKSQV
-281 EGLTETD
+281 TGLTETN
-288 AAATESVESDVSVQ
+288 AAATESVESDGNVQ
-302 NAEEPVVQEVRVESD
+302 NVEEPVSQEVRVEND

-339 ESSLLQQNDTTEKSI
+339 DASLLQQNDTTEKSI

-368 TDNVTAA
+368 TDNITAA
-375 PTTAA
+375 PTTAV
-380 PQNVV
+380 PHNVV
-385 FDTLDV
+385 FNTLDV

-423 VQVTAKEGVVTAH
+423 VQITAKEGVVTAH

-492 EQREQASKSSRR
+492 EQREQASKSPRR

>member
-13 MTVPTSASKKSGK
+13 MTVQTSASKKSGK

-32 DFMSMLGNFAVNNSQ
+32 DFMSMLGNFAVNHSQ
-47 QNNPVTFQVSDSASN
+47 QNNPVTFQVSDSTSN
-62 KTAEYEK
+62 KTVEYEK

-78 KVIGKTDDADM
+78 KVTGKTDDADM

-97 EFAKEVQQEVKELL
+97 EFAKEVQKEVKELL

-135 ANLAN
+135 VNLAN

-161 ELMQDVEVLSKNLLQ
+161 ELMQNVEVLSKNLLQ
-176 ELGMTPQEAAEVFTQ
+176 ELGMTPQEVAEVFAQ

-199 TDTEEI
+199 
-205 PQQITEEVPRQI
+205 
-217 TDTEEVPQQIKEQE
+217 
-231 PQQITEEVPRQI
+231 
-243 ADTEEVPQQMQEVT
+243 TEEVPQQMQEVT
-257 DAQADVSKVQQ
+257 DTQADVLKVQQ
-268 TDDTQITEQKSQV
+268 TDDVQITEQKSQV
-281 EGLTETD
+281 TGLTETN
-288 AAATESVESDVSVQ
+288 AAATESVESDGNVQ
-302 NAEEPVVQEVRVESD
+302 NVEEPVSQEVRVEND

-339 ESSLLQQNDTTEKSI
+339 DASLLQQNDTTEKSI

-368 TDNVTAA
+368 TDNITAA
-375 PTTAA
+375 PTTAV

-385 FDTLDV
+385 FNTLDV

-423 VQVTAKEGVVTAH
+423 V
-436 LAVQNEIVK
+436 
-445 EALENQTIQLRE
+445 
-457 NMNQQGIKVEAVEVT
+457 
-472 IASHEFERNLEQN
+472 
-485 QQGSAQD
+485 
-492 EQREQASKSSRR
+492 
-504 NISMNQLDEL
+504 
-514 SGLMSEEEMLVAK
+514 
-527 IMRDNGNSVDF
+527 
-538 TA
+538 

>member
-13 MTVPTSASKKSGK
+13 MTVPTSVSKKSGK

-47 QNNPVTFQVSDSASN
+47 QNNPVTFQVSDSAAN
-62 KTAEYEK
+62 KTVEYEK

-78 KVIGKTDDADM
+78 KVTGKTDDADM

-135 ANLAN
+135 VNLAN

-161 ELMQDVEVLSKNLLQ
+161 ELMQNVEVLSKNLLQ
-176 ELGMTPQEAAEVFTQ
+176 ELGMTPQEAAEVFAQ

-199 TDTEEI
+199 
-205 PQQITEEVPRQI
+205 
-217 TDTEEVPQQIKEQE
+217 
-231 PQQITEEVPRQI
+231 
-243 ADTEEVPQQMQEVT
+243 TEEVPQQMQEVT
-257 DAQADVSKVQQ
+257 DTQADVLKVQQ
-268 TDDTQITEQKSQV
+268 TDDVQITEQKSQV
-281 EGLTETD
+281 TGLTETN
-288 AAATESVESDVSVQ
+288 AAATESVESDGNVQ
-302 NAEEPVVQEVRVESD
+302 NVEEPVSQEVRVEND

-339 ESSLLQQNDTTEKSI
+339 DASLLQQNDTTEKSI

-368 TDNVTAA
+368 TDNITAA
-375 PTTAA
+375 PTTAV
-380 PQNVV
+380 PHNVV
-385 FDTLDV
+385 FNTLDV

-492 EQREQASKSSRR
+492 EQREQASKSPRR

>member
-6 VSKVTAG
+6 VSKVTTG
-13 MTVPTSASKKSGK
+13 MTVQTSASKKSGK

-32 DFMSMLGNFAVNNSQ
+32 DFMSMLGNFAVNHSQ
-47 QNNPVTFQVSDSASN
+47 QNNPVTFQVSDSTSN
-62 KTAEYEK
+62 KTVEYEK

-78 KVIGKTDDADM
+78 KVTGKTGDADM

-135 ANLAN
+135 VNLAN

-161 ELMQDVEVLSKNLLQ
+161 ELMQNVEVLSKNLLQ
-176 ELGMTPQEAAEVFTQ
+176 ELGMTPQEVAEVFAQ

-199 TDTEEI
+199 
-205 PQQITEEVPRQI
+205 
-217 TDTEEVPQQIKEQE
+217 
-231 PQQITEEVPRQI
+231 
-243 ADTEEVPQQMQEVT
+243 TEEVPQQMQEVT
-257 DAQADVSKVQQ
+257 DTQADVLKVQQ
-268 TDDTQITEQKSQV
+268 TDDVQITEQKSQV
-281 EGLTETD
+281 TGLTETNV
-288 AAATESVESDVSVQ
+288 AATESVESDGNVQ
-302 NAEEPVVQEVRVESD
+302 NVEEPVSQEVRVEND
-317 QTASQQEGQ
+317 QTASQQDGQ

-339 ESSLLQQNDTTEKSI
+339 DASLLQQNDTTEKSI

-368 TDNVTAA
+368 TDNITAA
-375 PTTAA
+375 PTTAV

-385 FDTLDV
+385 FNTLDV

-492 EQREQASKSSRR
+492 EQREQASKSPRR
-504 NISMNQLDEL
+504 NISMDQLDDL

>member
-13 MTVPTSASKKSGK
+13 MTVQTSASKKSGK

-32 DFMSMLGNFAVNNSQ
+32 DFMSMLGNFAVNHSQ
-47 QNNPVTFQVSDSASN
+47 QNNPVTFQVSDSTSN
-62 KTAEYEK
+62 KTVEYEK

-78 KVIGKTDDADM
+78 KVTGKTDDADM

-97 EFAKEVQQEVKELL
+97 EFAKEVQKEVKELL

-135 ANLAN
+135 VNLAN

-161 ELMQDVEVLSKNLLQ
+161 ELMQNVEVLSKNLLQ
-176 ELGMTPQEAAEVFTQ
+176 ELGMTPQEAAEVFAQ

-199 TDTEEI
+199 
-205 PQQITEEVPRQI
+205 
-217 TDTEEVPQQIKEQE
+217 
-231 PQQITEEVPRQI
+231 
-243 ADTEEVPQQMQEVT
+243 TEEVPQQMQEVT
-257 DAQADVSKVQQ
+257 DTQADVLKVQQ
-268 TDDTQITEQKSQV
+268 TDDVQITEQKSQV
-281 EGLTETD
+281 TGLTETN
-288 AAATESVESDVSVQ
+288 AAATESVESDGNVQ
-302 NAEEPVVQEVRVESD
+302 NVEEPVSQEVRVEND

-339 ESSLLQQNDTTEKSI
+339 DASLFQQNDTTEKSI

-368 TDNVTAA
+368 TDNITAA
-375 PTTAA
+375 PTTAV

-385 FDTLDV
+385 FNTLDV

-492 EQREQASKSSRR
+492 EQREQASKSPRR

>member
-13 MTVPTSASKKSGK
+13 MTVQTSASKKSGK

-32 DFMSMLGNFAVNNSQ
+32 DFMSMLGNFAVNHSQ
-47 QNNPVTFQVSDSASN
+47 QNNPVTFQVSDSTSN
-62 KTAEYEK
+62 KTVEYEK

-78 KVIGKTDDADM
+78 KVTGKTDDADM

-97 EFAKEVQQEVKELL
+97 EFAKEVQKEVKELL

-135 ANLAN
+135 VNLAN

-161 ELMQDVEVLSKNLLQ
+161 ELMQNVEVLSKNLLQ
-176 ELGMTPQEAAEVFTQ
+176 ELGMTPQEVAEVFAQ

-199 TDTEEI
+199 
-205 PQQITEEVPRQI
+205 
-217 TDTEEVPQQIKEQE
+217 
-231 PQQITEEVPRQI
+231 
-243 ADTEEVPQQMQEVT
+243 TEEVPQQMQEVT
-257 DAQADVSKVQQ
+257 DTQADVLKVQQ
-268 TDDTQITEQKSQV
+268 TDDVQITEQKSQV
-281 EGLTETD
+281 TGLTETN
-288 AAATESVESDVSVQ
+288 AAATESVESDGNVQ
-302 NAEEPVVQEVRVESD
+302 NVEEPVSQEVRVEND

-339 ESSLLQQNDTTEKSI
+339 DASLLQQNDTTEKSI

-368 TDNVTAA
+368 TDNITAA
-375 PTTAA
+375 PTTAV

-385 FDTLDV
+385 FNTLDV
-391 IRQVSEFTRV
+391 LRQVSEFTRV

-492 EQREQASKSSRR
+492 EQREQASKSPRR

>member
-13 MTVPTSASKKSGK
+13 MTVQTSASKKSGK

-32 DFMSMLGNFAVNNSQ
+32 DFMSMLGNFAVNHSQ
-47 QNNPVTFQVSDSASN
+47 QNNPVTFQVSDNTSN
-62 KTAEYEK
+62 KTVEYEK

-78 KVIGKTDDADM
+78 KVTGKTDDADM

-135 ANLAN
+135 VNLAN

-161 ELMQDVEVLSKNLLQ
+161 ELMQNVEVLSKNLLQ
-176 ELGMTPQEAAEVFTQ
+176 ELGMTPQEAAEVFAQ

-199 TDTEEI
+199 
-205 PQQITEEVPRQI
+205 
-217 TDTEEVPQQIKEQE
+217 
-231 PQQITEEVPRQI
+231 
-243 ADTEEVPQQMQEVT
+243 TEEVPQQMQEVT
-257 DAQADVSKVQQ
+257 DTQADVLKVQQ
-268 TDDTQITEQKSQV
+268 TDDVQITEQKSQV
-281 EGLTETD
+281 TGLTETN
-288 AAATESVESDVSVQ
+288 AAATESVESDGNVQ
-302 NAEEPVVQEVRVESD
+302 NVEEPVSQEVRVEND

-339 ESSLLQQNDTTEKSI
+339 DASLLQQNDTTEKSI

-368 TDNVTAA
+368 TDNITAA
-375 PTTAA
+375 PTTAV

-385 FDTLDV
+385 FNTLDV

-492 EQREQASKSSRR
+492 EQREQASKSPRR
-504 NISMNQLDEL
+504 NISMNKLDEL

>member
-13 MTVPTSASKKSGK
+13 MTVQTSASKKSGK

-78 KVIGKTDDADM
+78 KVTGKTGDADM

-135 ANLAN
+135 VNLAN

-161 ELMQDVEVLSKNLLQ
+161 ELMQNVEVLSKNLLQ
-176 ELGMTPQEAAEVFTQ
+176 ELGMTPQEAAEEITQ
-191 LEQNAAQI
+191 LEQNVA
-199 TDTEEI
+199 
-205 PQQITEEVPRQI
+205 QITEEVP
-217 TDTEEVPQQIKEQE
+217 QQ
-231 PQQITEEVPRQI
+231 V
-243 ADTEEVPQQMQEVT
+243 QEVT
-257 DAQADVSKVQQ
+257 DTQAEVLQVQQ
-268 TDDTQITEQKSQV
+268 TDDVQATEQKSQV
-281 EGLTETD
+281 TGMTD
-288 AAATESVESDVSVQ
+288 TNAATAEAVESDGNVQ
-302 NAEEPVVQEVRVESD
+302 NVEEPVSQEVRVEND

-339 ESSLLQQNDTTEKSI
+339 DASLLQQNDTTEKSI

-368 TDNVTAA
+368 TDNITAA
-375 PTTAA
+375 PTTAV

-385 FDTLDV
+385 FNTLDV

-492 EQREQASKSSRR
+492 EQREQASKSPRR

>member
-62 KTAEYEK
+62 KTVEYEK

-78 KVIGKTDDADM
+78 KVTGKTDDADM

-135 ANLAN
+135 VNLAN

-161 ELMQDVEVLSKNLLQ
+161 ELMQNVEVLSKNLLQ
-176 ELGMTPQEAAEVFTQ
+176 ELGMTPQEVAEVFAQ

-199 TDTEEI
+199 
-205 PQQITEEVPRQI
+205 
-217 TDTEEVPQQIKEQE
+217 
-231 PQQITEEVPRQI
+231 
-243 ADTEEVPQQMQEVT
+243 TEEVPQQMQEVT
-257 DAQADVSKVQQ
+257 DTQADVLKVQQ
-268 TDDTQITEQKSQV
+268 TDDVQITEQKSQV
-281 EGLTETD
+281 TGLTETN
-288 AAATESVESDVSVQ
+288 AAATESVESDGNVQ
-302 NAEEPVVQEVRVESD
+302 NVEEPVSQEVRVEND

-339 ESSLLQQNDTTEKSI
+339 DASLLQQNDTTEKSI

-368 TDNVTAA
+368 TDNITAA
-375 PTTAA
+375 PTTAV
-380 PQNVV
+380 PHNVV
-385 FDTLDV
+385 FNTLDV

-492 EQREQASKSSRR
+492 EQREQASKSPRR

>member
-13 MTVPTSASKKSGK
+13 MTVQTSASKKSGK

-69 LSTKDDRIP
+69 LSTKDHRIP
-78 KVIGKTDDADM
+78 KVTGKTGDADM

-161 ELMQDVEVLSKNLLQ
+161 ELMQNVEVLSKNLLQ

-191 LEQNAAQI
+191 LEQNVA
-199 TDTEEI
+199 
-205 PQQITEEVPRQI
+205 QITEEVP
-217 TDTEEVPQQIKEQE
+217 QQ
-231 PQQITEEVPRQI
+231 V
-243 ADTEEVPQQMQEVT
+243 QEVT
-257 DAQADVSKVQQ
+257 DTQAEVLQVQQ
-268 TDDTQITEQKSQV
+268 TDDVQATEQKSQV
-281 EGLTETD
+281 TGMTD
-288 AAATESVESDVSVQ
+288 TNAATAEAVESDGNVQ
-302 NAEEPVVQEVRVESD
+302 NVEEPVSQEVRVEND

-339 ESSLLQQNDTTEKSI
+339 DASLLQQNDTTEKSI

-368 TDNVTAA
+368 TDNITAA

-385 FDTLDV
+385 FNTLDV

-492 EQREQASKSSRR
+492 EQREQASKSPRR
-504 NISMNQLDEL
+504 NISMNQLDEM

>member
-32 DFMSMLGNFAVNNSQ
+32 DFMSMLGNFAVNHSQ
-47 QNNPVTFQVSDSASN
+47 QNNPVTFQVSDSTSN
-62 KTAEYEK
+62 KTVEYEK

-78 KVIGKTDDADM
+78 KVTGKTDDADM

-97 EFAKEVQQEVKELL
+97 EFAKEVQKEVKELL

-135 ANLAN
+135 VNLAN

-161 ELMQDVEVLSKNLLQ
+161 ELMQNVEVLSKNLLQ
-176 ELGMTPQEAAEVFTQ
+176 ELGMTPQEAAEVFAQ

-199 TDTEEI
+199 
-205 PQQITEEVPRQI
+205 
-217 TDTEEVPQQIKEQE
+217 
-231 PQQITEEVPRQI
+231 
-243 ADTEEVPQQMQEVT
+243 TEEVPQQMQEVT
-257 DAQADVSKVQQ
+257 DTQADVLQVQQ
-268 TDDTQITEQKSQV
+268 TDDVQITEQKSQV
-281 EGLTETD
+281 TGLTETN
-288 AAATESVESDVSVQ
+288 AAATESVESDGNVQ
-302 NAEEPVVQEVRVESD
+302 NVEEPVSQEVRVEND

-339 ESSLLQQNDTTEKSI
+339 DASLLQQNDTTEKSI

-368 TDNVTAA
+368 TDNITAA
-375 PTTAA
+375 PTTAV

-385 FDTLDV
+385 FNTLDV

-492 EQREQASKSSRR
+492 EQREQASKSPRR

>member
-32 DFMSMLGNFAVNNSQ
+32 DFMSMLGNFAVNHSQ
-47 QNNPVTFQVSDSASN
+47 QNNPVTFQVSDSTSN
-62 KTAEYEK
+62 KTVEYEK

-78 KVIGKTDDADM
+78 KVTGKTDDADM

-135 ANLAN
+135 VNLAN

-161 ELMQDVEVLSKNLLQ
+161 ELMQNVEVLSKNLLQ
-176 ELGMTPQEAAEVFTQ
+176 ELGMTPQEAAEVFAQ

-199 TDTEEI
+199 
-205 PQQITEEVPRQI
+205 
-217 TDTEEVPQQIKEQE
+217 
-231 PQQITEEVPRQI
+231 
-243 ADTEEVPQQMQEVT
+243 TEEVPQQMQEVT
-257 DAQADVSKVQQ
+257 DTQADVLKVQQ
-268 TDDTQITEQKSQV
+268 TDDVQITEQKSQV
-281 EGLTETD
+281 TGLTETN
-288 AAATESVESDVSVQ
+288 AAATESVESDGNVQ
-302 NAEEPVVQEVRVESD
+302 NVEETVSQEVRVEND

-339 ESSLLQQNDTTEKSI
+339 DASLLQQNDTTEKSI

-368 TDNVTAA
+368 TDNITAA
-375 PTTAA
+375 PTTAV
-380 PQNVV
+380 PHNVV
-385 FDTLDV
+385 FNTLDV

-492 EQREQASKSSRR
+492 EQREQASKSPRR

-514 SGLMSEEEMLVAK
+514 SGLMSEDEMLVAK